1 MRDLRKKTC
10 CFSGHRII
18 PASQI
23 GNIEQRAEKHIRE
36 LYYQGVHYFGVG
48 GAIGYD
54 TIMAKLLFRLKK
66 VDLTDLKVILVYPF
80 EGFNKRWTTHQ
91 KLLYKMML
99 PMYDKTVCVAKW
111 GSKEAFLA
119 RNRHL
124 INGSAYCIAYCVK
137 SSGGTAY
144 TVQYANARGVTVYNL
159 ADEIPMP

>member
-1 MRDLRKKTC
+1 M
-10 CFSGHRII
+10 
-18 PASQI
+18 
-23 GNIEQRAEKHIRE
+23 
-36 LYYQGVHYFGVG
+36 G

-66 VDLTDLKVILVYPF
+66 ADLTDLKVILVYPF

-124 INGSAYCIAYCVK
+124 INGSSYCIAYCVK
-137 SSGGTAY
+137 STGGTAY